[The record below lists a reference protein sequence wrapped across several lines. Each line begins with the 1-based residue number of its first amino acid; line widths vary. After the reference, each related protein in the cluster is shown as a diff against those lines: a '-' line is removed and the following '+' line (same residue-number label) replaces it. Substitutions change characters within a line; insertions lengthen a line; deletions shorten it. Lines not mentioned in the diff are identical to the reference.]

1 MSDKRSANMIL
12 SRTRR
17 NQVYLPYFRKKPYF
31 EAIASGNTE
40 AIDKLAEKNRGYT
53 AALAGK
59 CASEEEAASKMRYGS
74 IGAASEMCLV
84 AIQSGL
90 LDMVAYDI
98 RDSMIAQLDDTATA
112 DGASQDELT
121 NAVSKRT
128 TTLDAY
134 YDIVHDLAREYA
146 KRVSYVLKEK
156 KYSPRLLRMMTYI
169 KEHLGE
175 KIELA
180 AIAEHVNV
188 SRTYAS
194 AIFKEELGITISDF
208 ILQERLL
215 EAERMLRETDLSIA
229 DISGR
234 LAFCSQ
240 SYFTKRFTET
250 KGVTPIEYR
259 RQHE

>member
-1 MSDKRSANMIL
+1 MMSNGQTTNMIL
-12 SRTRR
+12 SLTRR
-17 NQVYLPYFRKKPYF
+17 NQIYMPYSRKKPYF
-31 EAIASGNTE
+31 EAIAKGDTE
-40 AIDKLAEKNRGYT
+40 AVDKLSEKNCGYT
-53 AALAGK
+53 SALVAK
-59 CASEEEAASKMRYGS
+59 CDSEEEAFDKMRYGS
-74 IGAASEMCLV
+74 IAAAGEMCLV

-98 RDSMIAQLDDTATA
+98 RDEMVAGLDSA
-112 DGASQDELT
+112 DS
-121 NAVSKRT
+121 
-128 TTLDAY
+128 LDAY

-146 KRVSYVLKEK
+146 HRVSYVLKEK
-156 KYSPRLLRMMTYI
+156 KYSPRLVRMMTYI
-169 KEHLGE
+169 KEHLSE

-194 AIFKEELGITISDF
+194 AIFREELGVTISDF
-208 ILQERLL
+208 ILQERMR
-215 EAERMLRETDLSIA
+215 EAERMLRETDLPISE
-229 DISGR
+229 ISGR

-259 RQHE
+259 RKQE

>member
-1 MSDKRSANMIL
+1 MSDRQTANMIL

-17 NQVYLPYFRKKPYF
+17 NQVYLPYARKKPYF
-31 EAIASGNTE
+31 DAIASGNAE
-40 AIDKLAEKNRGYT
+40 AIDKLANKNRGYT
-53 AALAGK
+53 SALAAK

-74 IGAASEMCLV
+74 IEAAGEMCLV

-90 LDMVAYDI
+90 LDMAAYDI
-98 RDSMIAQLDDTATA
+98 RDGVVASLDA
-112 DGASQDELT
+112 GAIP
-121 NAVSKRT
+121 
-128 TTLDAY
+128 LDAY

-146 KRVSYVLKEK
+146 LRVSYVLKEK
-156 KYSPRLLRMMTYI
+156 KYSPRLVRMMTYI

-180 AIAEHVNV
+180 EIAEHVNV

-194 AIFKEELGITISDF
+194 AIFREELGITISDF
-208 ILQERLL
+208 ILQERML
-215 EAERMLRETDLSIA
+215 EAERMLRETDLSVA

-250 KGVTPIEYR
+250 KGVTPLEYR
-259 RQHE
+259 KQYG

>member
-1 MSDKRSANMIL
+1 MIL

-17 NQVYLPYFRKKPYF
+17 NQVYLPYARKKPYF
-31 EAIASGNTE
+31 DAIASGNTE
-40 AIDKLAEKNRGYT
+40 AIEKLASKNRGYT
-53 AALAGK
+53 TALAAK
-59 CASEEEAASKMRYGS
+59 CASEEETLEKMRYGS
-74 IGAASEMCLV
+74 IEAAGEMCLV
-84 AIQSGL
+84 AVQSGL

-98 RDSMIAQLDDTATA
+98 RDGMVEGLDKVV
-112 DGASQDELT
+112 SLDE
-121 NAVSKRT
+121 
-128 TTLDAY
+128 Y
-134 YDIVHDLAREYA
+134 YDIVHSLAREYA
-146 KRVSYVLKEK
+146 LRVSYVLKEK

-208 ILQERLL
+208 ILQERML
-215 EAERMLRETDLSIA
+215 EAERMLRETDRSVA
-229 DISGR
+229 DISSS

-240 SYFTKRFTET
+240 SYFTKRFTEL
-250 KGVTPIEYR
+250 KGVTPLEYR
-259 RQHE
+259 RRHG